1 MNWWQNMVL
10 PMRRV
15 WLAVGARVKST
26 HNGGGL
32 LKLHDDIQTC
42 GYEDIQV
49 MWEILRRTESGATSN
64 PAKRKPKPFWK
75 ILVATEC

>member
-1 MNWWQNMVL
+1 MVL

-15 WLAVGARVKST
+15 WLAVGAR
-26 HNGGGL
+26 GGL